1 MMPTADRAGM
11 SVPVQVFGRR
21 HDEAIDALM
30 RPATEKRQGTKSR
43 WSAWWRCREHYGDLV
58 AAASL
63 VSLDCSGW
71 GDRCAGE
78 QGDWRAGVALRGD
91 VCGVRSGKIG
101 DLARAQALP
110 VERLRE
116 RLVRGRWW
124 VNGDG
129 VMRCRS

>member
-1 MMPTADRAGM
+1 M
-11 SVPVQVFGRR
+11 SACVQVFGRR

-43 WSAWWRCREHYGDLV
+43 WSVWWRCREHYGDLV
-58 AAASL
+58 AAAGL
-63 VSLDCSGW
+63 VSLDCSCW

-78 QGDWRAGVALRGD
+78 QGDWLAGVAVRGD
-91 VCGVRSGKIG
+91 VCGVRSGKTG